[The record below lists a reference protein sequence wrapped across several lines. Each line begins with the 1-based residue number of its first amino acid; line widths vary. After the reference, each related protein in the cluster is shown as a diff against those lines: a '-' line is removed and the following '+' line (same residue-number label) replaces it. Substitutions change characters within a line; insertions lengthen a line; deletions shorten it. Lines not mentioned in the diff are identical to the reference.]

1 MYNEKIEALIKAALA
16 DGVLTEKEKQVLF
29 KNAQAQGVDLDE
41 FEMVLDARLV
51 ELQKAEKTAK
61 SAPKSDKYGDV
72 RKCPVCGALVP
83 ALASVCAECGYEMS
97 GLDANLSSAKL
108 AKKLEE
114 IRESYNEKYN
124 AEDGGTADSE
134 DKKWE
139 IKKQSLVALSQAIKS
154 FPIPI
159 AKADMFEFVVT
170 MQTQMISDSISRVE
184 GEAYM
189 TKYKEAM
196 IKIKA
201 LYANDPQFAS
211 FISAYENVLKEYRK
225 VHIKQKGSGLKPSV
239 KFFLWFFG
247 GMLAF
252 FLIIGIYVSIFGW

>member
-29 KNAQAQGVDLDE
+29 KNAQAQGIDLDE
-41 FEMVLDARLV
+41 FEMVLDAKLV
-51 ELQKAEKTAK
+51 ELQKAEKENAAK
-61 SAPKSDKYGDV
+61 SAPKSDKFGDV

-124 AEDGGTADSE
+124 AVDDDD

-139 IKKQSLVALSQAIKS
+139 IKKQTQVALSQAIKS

-159 AKADMFEFVVT
+159 AKADMFEFAVT
-170 MQTQMISDSISRVE
+170 MQAQMVSDSISRVE

-225 VHIKQKGSGLKPSV
+225 VHTKQKGSGLKPSV
-239 KFFLWFFG
+239 KFNLWFG
-247 GMLAF
+247 GGLLAVL
-252 FLIIGIYVSIFGW
+252 LIIGICISIFGL